1 MKKWYEDSLDTDIVV
16 SSRIRLARNY
26 KKYPF
31 SVKLSL
37 PQAEKMIEETKKIL
51 LEGNTVLSREFEYIS
66 VFNNK
71 PVNKRAMMES
81 HVISPELVRKTSPC
95 GVLVRNDESIS
106 IMVNEEDH
114 LRIQSMAAGMN
125 LYKAWDLADKIDNV
139 LEESIEYAFDEALGY
154 LTSCPT
160 NVGTGMRASYM
171 LHLPALEW
179 SGQLQNILQAIGKL
193 GFTVRG
199 LYGEGTKA
207 EGSYYQISNQI
218 TLGQSES
225 EIIDN
230 LDTVTMQIVEQE
242 KTIRERILKDRKIE
256 FVDKIYR
263 SYGIIKYAKVLTTKE
278 AMTYLSDIKM
288 GYEMG
293 ILNEPKAKINIYGLV
308 MNIQPGNLQKK
319 IGLDLNNQETDE
331 KRASFIREQ
340 FNYIG

>member
-51 LEGNTVLSREFEYIS
+51 LEGNTVLSREFEYIL

-319 IGLDLNNQETDE
+319 IGLDLNNQEIDE

-340 FNYIG
+340 FNYI

>member
-51 LEGNTVLSREFEYIS
+51 LEGNTVLSREFEYMS

-71 PVNKRAMMES
+71 LVNKRAMMES

-319 IGLDLNNQETDE
+319 IGLDLNNQEIDE

-340 FNYIG
+340 FNYI

>member
-319 IGLDLNNQETDE
+319 IGLDLNNQEIDE

-340 FNYIG
+340 FNYI

>member
-51 LEGNTVLSREFEYIS
+51 LEGNTVLSREFEYMS

-71 PVNKRAMMES
+71 LVNKRAMMES

-319 IGLDLNNQETDE
+319 IGLDLNNQEIDE

>member
-16 SSRIRLARNY
+16 SSRISLARNY

-319 IGLDLNNQETDE
+319 IGLDLNNQEIDE

-340 FNYIG
+340 FNYI

>member
-308 MNIQPGNLQKK
+308 MNIQPGNLQKDRFGFK
-319 IGLDLNNQETDE
+319 QPRN
-331 KRASFIREQ
+331 R
-340 FNYIG
+340 